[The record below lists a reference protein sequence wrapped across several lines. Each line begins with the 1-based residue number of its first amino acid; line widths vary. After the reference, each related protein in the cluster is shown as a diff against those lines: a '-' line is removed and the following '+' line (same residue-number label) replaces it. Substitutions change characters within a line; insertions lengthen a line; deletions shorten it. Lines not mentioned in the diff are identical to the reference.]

1 MKQSAADGKT
11 NNSSDSSSKSDID
24 NNNTIIINYNNNKKI
39 NNKSLTQSINTINS
53 TSDFNFGAVGDQDCS
68 SETDDTIDNIIKQD
82 PELVLALEIY
92 RIMIKLNAGQS

>member
-39 NNKSLTQSINTINS
+39 NNQSLTQSINTINS
-53 TSDFNFGAVGDQDCS
+53 TSDFNLGAVGDWDCT

-92 RIMIKLNAGQS
+92 RIMVKLNAG

>member
-39 NNKSLTQSINTINS
+39 TNQSLTQSINTINP
-53 TSDFNFGAVGDQDCS
+53 TSNFNFGPVGDWDCT

-92 RIMIKLNAGQS
+92 HIMIKLNAG